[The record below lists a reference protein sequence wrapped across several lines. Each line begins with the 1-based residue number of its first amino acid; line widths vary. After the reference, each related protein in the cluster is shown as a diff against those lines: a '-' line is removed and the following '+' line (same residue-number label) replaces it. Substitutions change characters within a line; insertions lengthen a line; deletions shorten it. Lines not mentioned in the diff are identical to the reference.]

1 MAQLNTSESNK
12 SGKKIRSKKVILGV
26 DLTAMVD
33 LAFLLITFFM
43 LTTSLAKQNALKVDM
58 PVGENEST
66 VPDNRS
72 LTICLAKNNQIMWY
86 RGTLENP
93 IEKPAIAGY
102 GKKGIRKVLSTQQ
115 SKVLAE
121 TNSTDKGL
129 VVLIK
134 PSDKSNYQNL
144 VDMLDEMSIS
154 QITRYSIADIQESET
169 DLLKK
174 EKIY

>member
-12 SGKKIRSKKVILGV
+12 GGKKIRSKKIILGV

-58 PVGENEST
+58 PVGDDVAT
-66 VPDNRS
+66 IPDNRS
-72 LTICLAKNNQIMWY
+72 LTICLGKNNQIVWY

-93 IEKPAIAGY
+93 IEKPTISGY
-102 GKKGIRKVLSTQQ
+102 GKKGIRNVLATQQ

-121 TNSTDKGL
+121 TKNTDKGL
-129 VVLIK
+129 IVLIK

-144 VDMLDEMSIS
+144 VDMLDEMSIN
-154 QITRYSIADIQESET
+154 QISRYSIDDIQEKET
-169 DLLKK
+169 DILKK